1 MKRILSIAF
10 ILLITN
16 VQAQEKN
23 KLSLEHYKNYEWTS
37 NPKLSPDGQQILYSR
52 SWINM
57 VDDKRETDLWI
68 MNKDGSTNRFFL
80 NGSNGKWSPNGDK
93 IAFTKKGEPNGT
105 QIFIK
110 YLGVEG
116 EPTQITKLEKTP
128 SSMEWSPDGKY
139 IAFLMH
145 VSSEPAL
152 KPIGVPSRPKEAKW
166 TKGPQVIDQ
175 VDYRQ
180 DRVGFLERGFNQLFI
195 VSAEGGTARQITFGE
210 YDNVSGG
217 IEWSKDSK
225 SIIFSSYQKPEAEY
239 ARGQSNLYSV
249 NINTLK
255 LTELTSREGTESSPR
270 ISPDGTKIAFVGST
284 WSKNFYTIIF

>member
-105 QIFIK
+105 QTVS
-110 YLGVEG
+110 YTHLTL
-116 EPTQITKLEKTP
+116 PTK
-128 SSMEWSPDGKY
+128 
-139 IAFLMH
+139 A
-145 VSSEPAL
+145 
-152 KPIGVPSRPKEAKW
+152 
-166 TKGPQVIDQ
+166 
-175 VDYRQ
+175 
-180 DRVGFLERGFNQLFI
+180 
-195 VSAEGGTARQITFGE
+195 
-210 YDNVSGG
+210 
-217 IEWSKDSK
+217 
-225 SIIFSSYQKPEAEY
+225 
-239 ARGQSNLYSV
+239 
-249 NINTLK
+249 
-255 LTELTSREGTESSPR
+255 
-270 ISPDGTKIAFVGST
+270 
-284 WSKNFYTIIF
+284 

>member
-10 ILLITN
+10 ILLISN

-105 QIFIK
+105 QILLNTESRRRPNPNYKTRKISIK
-110 YLGVEG
+110 YGMV
-116 EPTQITKLEKTP
+116 
-128 SSMEWSPDGKY
+128 SRCRY

-152 KPIGVPSRPKEAKW
+152 
-166 TKGPQVIDQ
+166 
-175 VDYRQ
+175 
-180 DRVGFLERGFNQLFI
+180 N
-195 VSAEGGTARQITFGE
+195 
-210 YDNVSGG
+210 
-217 IEWSKDSK
+217 
-225 SIIFSSYQKPEAEY
+225 
-239 ARGQSNLYSV
+239 
-249 NINTLK
+249 
-255 LTELTSREGTESSPR
+255 
-270 ISPDGTKIAFVGST
+270 
-284 WSKNFYTIIF
+284 

>member
-93 IAFTKKGEPNGT
+93 IAWFSDENRKN
-105 QIFIK
+105 
-110 YLGVEG
+110 Y
-116 EPTQITKLEKTP
+116 
-128 SSMEWSPDGKY
+128 
-139 IAFLMH
+139 
-145 VSSEPAL
+145 
-152 KPIGVPSRPKEAKW
+152 
-166 TKGPQVIDQ
+166 
-175 VDYRQ
+175 
-180 DRVGFLERGFNQLFI
+180 QLFI
-195 VSAEGGTARQITFGE
+195 
-210 YDNVSGG
+210 
-217 IEWSKDSK
+217 
-225 SIIFSSYQKPEAEY
+225 
-239 ARGQSNLYSV
+239 SNQ
-249 NINTLK
+249 
-255 LTELTSREGTESSPR
+255 
-270 ISPDGTKIAFVGST
+270 DGTKIIDKIESVIKLKNLNDIEIKTKEKNSNKKIKNNNFKK
-284 WSKNFYTIIF
+284 KNFYKKKYFKKVKSSPSLEKKV